1 MKIYTRTGDDGSTAL
16 FAGGRVSKH
25 HLRVECYGTV
35 DELNSALGLARALQ
49 PLAPTDGR
57 LHTVQRQ
64 LFNLGADL
72 ATPLDAPTNYIV
84 RVPAEDVA
92 WLEAEIDAMTAELPE
107 LRAFILPGGTPAAA
121 QIHVARTICRRAERL
136 ATALA
141 EHEALNPQAVPY
153 LNRLSD
159 FLFTLA
165 RWENHQSGVEDE
177 RWTVR

>member
-1 MKIYTRTGDDGSTAL
+1 
-16 FAGGRVSKH
+16 
-25 HLRVECYGTV
+25 
-35 DELNSALGLARALQ
+35 
-49 PLAPTDGR
+49 
-57 LHTVQRQ
+57 
-64 LFNLGADL
+64 
-72 ATPLDAPTNYIV
+72 
-84 RVPAEDVA
+84 
-92 WLEAEIDAMTAELPE
+92 
-107 LRAFILPGGTPAAA
+107 
-121 QIHVARTICRRAERL
+121 VARTICRRAERL

>member
-57 LHTVQRQ
+57 LHTVQRH